1 MAREDHP
8 GWKRSP
14 LWPPNWPIR
23 YKLTAVSAGLTF
35 VILVMFGFGVGQLA
49 TSQLRENFREET
61 EADAEALARDLY
73 REGVLTPGASSNTL
87 GRLLDRRPDRAEVL
101 LLANGAAI
109 RFRDTASLGEWAE
122 PGLTEIGGYQV
133 ATVEYPLAADT
144 GSVNGLPFAYVRVGR
159 DLDALDRTVNTVWLS
174 IIAGILGASLLAG
187 LVSTILSGRALRP
200 LSRLTGAAAE
210 VARTRNPSLSL
221 PEPDGEDEVVELTRS
236 FNEMLSELSAARSE
250 REAAL
255 ARQREFVADASHEL
269 RTPLTSV
276 LANLE
281 LLEASGSLRA
291 DGPERETVDSALRS
305 SLRMRRLVADLQILA
320 RADTGD
326 TGRQEEFD
334 LGEVAGAVIE
344 ELRPLA
350 DEHLLVFVPDDDAV
364 ITGSR
369 DDVYRAILNL
379 VENAVRHTPAGTTV
393 RVEVG
398 WAEGHSSAFVDVS
411 DDGPGIPPEL
421 RGRIFDRF
429 VRDAGAADRTAGAS
443 TGLGLSIVSA
453 IARQHG
459 GSAEVGES
467 PQGGAR
473 FRLLLGPGTPA
484 AGNGSAPEQPV
495 EGF

>member
-187 LVSTILSGRALRP
+187 LVSTILSGRPVPPPRSPGPETPRSASP
-200 LSRLTGAAAE
+200 SRT
-210 VARTRNPSLSL
+210 ARTR
-221 PEPDGEDEVVELTRS
+221 
-236 FNEMLSELSAARSE
+236 
-250 REAAL
+250 
-255 ARQREFVADASHEL
+255 
-269 RTPLTSV
+269 
-276 LANLE
+276 
-281 LLEASGSLRA
+281 
-291 DGPERETVDSALRS
+291 S
-305 SLRMRRLVADLQILA
+305 S
-320 RADTGD
+320 
-326 TGRQEEFD
+326 
-334 LGEVAGAVIE
+334 
-344 ELRPLA
+344 
-350 DEHLLVFVPDDDAV
+350 
-364 ITGSR
+364 S
-369 DDVYRAILNL
+369 
-379 VENAVRHTPAGTTV
+379 
-393 RVEVG
+393 
-398 WAEGHSSAFVDVS
+398 
-411 DDGPGIPPEL
+411 
-421 RGRIFDRF
+421 
-429 VRDAGAADRTAGAS
+429 
-443 TGLGLSIVSA
+443 
-453 IARQHG
+453 
-459 GSAEVGES
+459 
-467 PQGGAR
+467 
-473 FRLLLGPGTPA
+473 
-484 AGNGSAPEQPV
+484 
-495 EGF
+495 

>member
-8 GWKRSP
+8 AWKRST

-35 VILVMFGFGVGQLA
+35 VILVLFGFGVGQLA
-49 TSQLRENFREET
+49 ATQLRENFREET
-61 EADAEALARDLY
+61 GADAEALAREIL
-73 REGVLTPGASSNTL
+73 REGGLTPGASSKTL

-101 LLANGAAI
+101 LLANLTSLRYPGVP
-109 RFRDTASLGEWAE
+109 SLGEWSP
-122 PGLTEIGGYQV
+122 PGLTEIDGYQV
-133 ATVEYPLAADT
+133 ATVGYPLASDS
-144 GSVNGLPFAYVRVGR
+144 GSINGLPFAYVRVGR
-159 DLDALDRTVNTVWLS
+159 DLDSLDRTVNTVWLS

-187 LVSTILSGRALRP
+187 IVSTILSGRALRP
-200 LSRLTGAAAE
+200 LSRLTSAASE

-255 ARQREFVADASHEL
+255 ARQREFIADASHEL

-281 LLEASGSLRA
+281 LLEASGVLGPG
-291 DGPERETVDSALRS
+291 DPERETVDSALRS

-320 RADTGD
+320 RADAGD
-326 TGRQEEFD
+326 TGQQEEFE
-334 LGEVAGAVIE
+334 LRGVATAVLEEV
-344 ELRPLA
+344 RPLA
-350 DEHLLVFVPDDDAV
+350 AAHPLVLSPGGPVQ

-369 DDVYRAILNL
+369 DDLYRAILNL
-379 VENAVRHTPAGTTV
+379 VENAVRHTPDGTTV
-393 RVEVG
+393 MIEVG
-398 WAEGHSSAFVDVS
+398 VDPLTGNPFVEVS

-421 RGRIFDRF
+421 RGRVFDRF
-429 VRDAGAADRTAGAS
+429 VRDEGAADRTAGAS
-443 TGLGLSIVSA
+443 TGLGLSIVNA

-459 GSAEVGES
+459 GSASVGES
-467 PQGGAR
+467 PGGGAR
-473 FRLLLGPGTPA
+473 FRLDLA
-484 AGNGSAPEQPV
+484 RGSAPKRQTTS
-495 EGF
+495 GRNGI

>member
-1 MAREDHP
+1 MAREGHP
-8 GWKRSP
+8 AWKRSP

-23 YKLTAVSAGLTF
+23 AKLTAVSAGLTF

-49 TSQLRENFREET
+49 TGQLRENFREET
-61 EADAEALARDLY
+61 EADAEALAREIF
-73 REGVLTPGASSNTL
+73 REGVLTPGATSQGL
-87 GRLLDRRPDRAEVL
+87 ERLLDRRPDRAEVL
-101 LLANGAAI
+101 LLANGTAL
-109 RFRDTASLGEWAE
+109 RFPDAPPLGAWGLPGVAE
-122 PGLTEIGGYQV
+122 MDGYQV
-133 ATVEYPLAADT
+133 ATVEYPLAAD
-144 GSVNGLPFAYVRVGR
+144 SASISSFPIAFVRIGR

-174 IIAGILGASLLAG
+174 IVAGILGASLLAG

-200 LSRLTGAAAE
+200 LSRLTSAAAE

-281 LLEASGSLRA
+281 LLEASGALEQN
-291 DGPERETVDSALRS
+291 GPEQETIDSALRS

-320 RADTGD
+320 RADAGD
-326 TGRQEEFD
+326 QGLREEFD
-334 LGEVAGAVIE
+334 LREVAAAALDEV
-344 ELRPLA
+344 RPLA
-350 DEHLLVFVPDDDAV
+350 GEHTLDLLAGNPVP
-364 ITGSR
+364 ITGTR
-369 DDVYRAILNL
+369 DDLYRAILNL
-379 VENAVRHTPAGTTV
+379 VENAVRHTPNGTTV

-398 WAEGHSSAFVDVS
+398 AEPSQGAPFVEVS

-421 RGRIFDRF
+421 RDRIFDRF

-459 GSAEVGES
+459 GSASVGES
-467 PQGGAR
+467 PQGGAL
-473 FRLLLGPGTPA
+473 FRLDLARAPQSE
-484 AGNGSAPEQPV
+484 NGSRP
-495 EGF
+495 GDGRL

>member
-1 MAREDHP
+1 M
-8 GWKRSP
+8 
-14 LWPPNWPIR
+14 
-23 YKLTAVSAGLTF
+23 
-35 VILVMFGFGVGQLA
+35 
-49 TSQLRENFREET
+49 
-61 EADAEALARDLY
+61 
-73 REGVLTPGASSNTL
+73 
-87 GRLLDRRPDRAEVL
+87 
-101 LLANGAAI
+101 
-109 RFRDTASLGEWAE
+109 
-122 PGLTEIGGYQV
+122 
-133 ATVEYPLAADT
+133 
-144 GSVNGLPFAYVRVGR
+144 
-159 DLDALDRTVNTVWLS
+159 
-174 IIAGILGASLLAG
+174 
-187 LVSTILSGRALRP
+187 
-200 LSRLTGAAAE
+200 
-210 VARTRNPSLSL
+210 
-221 PEPDGEDEVVELTRS
+221 TRS

-344 ELRPLA
+344 EVRPLA